1 MNGVKIKKIKENKI
15 KEKKKEKKIRFL
27 GKKRKL
33 KDYKTHSLVYNELGN
48 LLNGKNIKSNINT
61 FNEYIKISENI
72 IKGDFIGSFSNGDFL
87 IEKNDPN
94 NPLNLQY
101 TIYSQSFKQKNIF
114 IENRGWK
121 FFLIGNNYGGYFNI
135 TFIKI
140 YLFFNN
146 NTQYKIIQKIIFP
159 ENFPHDVIFP
169 FRFTHNNDIYFFL
182 KYFSYENS
190 KITLYKLIEKNT
202 LNDGKNKIFEESEVL
217 SLDFP
222 FIWFAQKNNNELL
235 FFKEEEDIF
244 ELIVY
249 NFEEKKVIN
258 HRKINLIK
266 LVNPRVA
273 NYVNKVLYN
282 KYLLYSNENI
292 LFIIDVDNM
301 EIKSV
306 LELNNIFLINISD
319 DNIIWTIER
328 RNKYEYLNNHK
339 RKKYQYNYLI
349 QYILDKNYLEL
360 IKIGERPIVNNFVKH
375 IFPLN
380 NEKILLFVE
389 KNKVELL
396 KSKK

>member
-1 MNGVKIKKIKENKI
+1 MA
-15 KEKKKEKKIRFL
+15 
-27 GKKRKL
+27 
-33 KDYKTHSLVYNELGN
+33 
-48 LLNGKNIKSNINT
+48 KNIKSNINT

-87 IEKNDPN
+87 TERNDPN

-114 IENRGWK
+114 IENRGGK

-217 SLDFP
+217 PLDFP

-306 LELNNIFLINISD
+306 VELNNIFLINISD

-360 IKIGERPIVNNFVKH
+360 IKIGERPIVNNFVKN

>member
-87 IEKNDPN
+87 TERNDPN

-101 TIYSQSFKQKNIF
+101 SIYSQSFKQKNIF
-114 IENRGWK
+114 IENRGGK

-306 LELNNIFLINISD
+306 VELNNIFLINISD

-328 RNKYEYLNNHK
+328 KNKYEYLNNQK

-360 IKIGERPIVNNFVKH
+360 IKIGERPIVNNFVKN

>member
-1 MNGVKIKKIKENKI
+1 M
-15 KEKKKEKKIRFL
+15 
-27 GKKRKL
+27 
-33 KDYKTHSLVYNELGN
+33 
-48 LLNGKNIKSNINT
+48 
-61 FNEYIKISENI
+61 
-72 IKGDFIGSFSNGDFL
+72 
-87 IEKNDPN
+87 
-94 NPLNLQY
+94 
-101 TIYSQSFKQKNIF
+101 IF
-114 IENRGWK
+114 
-121 FFLIGNNYGGYFNI
+121 F
-135 TFIKI
+135 
-140 YLFFNN
+140 
-146 NTQYKIIQKIIFP
+146 
-159 ENFPHDVIFP
+159 
-169 FRFTHNNDIYFFL
+169 FFL

-202 LNDGKNKIFEESEVL
+202 LNDGKKKIFEESEVL

-258 HRKINLIK
+258 HKKINLINI
-266 LVNPRVA
+266 VNPRVA

-282 KYLLYSNENI
+282 KYLLYSNENL

-349 QYILDKNYLEL
+349 QYILEKNYLEL